1 MTSVKVFL
9 GRPRFAEILRD
20 YVLIISSCSCC
31 MIKLPQ
37 VILYERRYICNLKI
51 SFIAIQKLQHR
62 TNQHLLEHELIKVRL
77 LETVDGDK
85 KELAT
90 EMAQHSQSHVAQ
102 IIGKT
107 IVLYRAHPEEPTI
120 KID

>member
-1 MTSVKVFL
+1 M
-9 GRPRFAEILRD
+9 FAEILRD

-62 TNQHLLEHELIKVRL
+62 TNQHLLEHAVLNFFCSPSTALLMRKSEKDMLGHWIGSDQKFVR
-77 LETVDGDK
+77 
-85 KELAT
+85 
-90 EMAQHSQSHVAQ
+90 
-102 IIGKT
+102 
-107 IVLYRAHPEEPTI
+107 
-120 KID
+120 